1 MSQKCPLVSSCLSI
15 CLSTCISVAL
25 AGWIFVKLDMG
36 DILQKSVMKLQILL
50 NWTKISG
57 TLCEN
62 LSLFH
67 IVGSNI
73 VQQWT
78 EHTAVI
84 PWHSFQ
90 YLLLGLGLQ

>member
-1 MSQKCPLVSSCLSI
+1 
-15 CLSTCISVAL
+15 VAL
-25 AGWIFVKLDMG
+25 AIWIFVKLDMG
-36 DILQKSVMKLQILL
+36 DILQKSVMKIQILL
-50 NWTKISG
+50 NWTKISD
-57 TLCEN
+57 TLCQN